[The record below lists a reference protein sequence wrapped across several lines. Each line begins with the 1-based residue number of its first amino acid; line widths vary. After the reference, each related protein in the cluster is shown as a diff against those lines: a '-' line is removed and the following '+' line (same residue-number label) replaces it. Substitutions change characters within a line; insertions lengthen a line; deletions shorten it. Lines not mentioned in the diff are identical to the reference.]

1 LTKLKEQNQ
10 MDSFETIPRLN
21 RIAGVAGKF
30 LRVTLAVSA
39 LATLGAAPTLAAS
52 SRQSG
57 NSNGVFAN
65 DVDTGSVPISAKRAA
80 AVHDCSV
87 EASKYNFAAFQT
99 TQLAVYGE
107 CMTTHGEVP

>member
-1 LTKLKEQNQ
+1 
-10 MDSFETIPRLN
+10 MDSFETTPRLN

-80 AVHDCSV
+80 AVHECSV
-87 EASKYNFAAFQT
+87 AASKYNFSTWQA
-99 TQLAVYGE
+99 TQIEVYGE
-107 CMTTHGEVP
+107 CMASHNEMP

>member
-1 LTKLKEQNQ
+1 MN
-10 MDSFETIPRLN
+10 SFEATLRLN
-21 RIAGVAGKF
+21 RIAGVAGKV
-30 LRVTLAVSA
+30 LCVTLAVSA
-39 LATLGAAPTLAAS
+39 LATLGTAPTFAAS

-57 NSNGVFAN
+57 YSNGVFAN

-80 AVHDCSV
+80 AVHECSV